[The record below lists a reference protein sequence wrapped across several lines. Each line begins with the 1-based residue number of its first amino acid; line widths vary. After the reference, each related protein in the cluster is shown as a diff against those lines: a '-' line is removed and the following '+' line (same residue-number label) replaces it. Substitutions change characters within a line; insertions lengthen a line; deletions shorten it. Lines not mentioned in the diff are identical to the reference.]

1 MRDRWGTGRI
11 EAFSD
16 GVFSIA
22 ATLLVLE
29 IAVPEADFDHLWKGI
44 ADQWPAYLGYATSF
58 LTIGG
63 IWIIHH
69 AIFRRLRFADFNVT
83 RLNLLLLM
91 AVAFLPFPTK
101 LVAEAIES
109 SSAERAAVLF
119 YGATLLVISILVTA
133 IIRYAGSRPHL
144 IEEEHREEVV
154 ALAAQW
160 GPNLGF
166 YVVVLALAFLS
177 PRVAAFGFLAIAVFA
192 IMRVRGKYTAR
203 RGSADS
209 CFGRKAAP
217 VREILRGRCRRR
229 ASTSFIAFS
238 GPDSLGSCSTRGS
251 RSPGEGGYWPCQR

>member
-1 MRDRWGTGRI
+1 LHGKQRFDGARRFSRGGANQPVRVRLSHLLSSRPARVSAAGPILPVVRDRWGTGRI

-63 IWIIHH
+63 IWLVHH
-69 AIFRRLRFADFNVT
+69 AIFRRLRFADFNVN

-101 LVAEAIES
+101 LVAEVIES

-119 YGATLLVISILVTA
+119 YGATLLVISILITL

-144 IEEEHREEVV
+144 IEEEHREGVV
-154 ALAAQW
+154 ALATQW

-177 PRVAAFGFLAIAVFA
+177 PRVAAFGFLAIAVVA
-192 IMRVRGKYTAR
+192 IMRVRGEPR
-203 RGSADS
+203 
-209 CFGRKAAP
+209 AA
-217 VREILRGRCRRR
+217 L
-229 ASTSFIAFS
+229 S
-238 GPDSLGSCSTRGS
+238 
-251 RSPGEGGYWPCQR
+251 